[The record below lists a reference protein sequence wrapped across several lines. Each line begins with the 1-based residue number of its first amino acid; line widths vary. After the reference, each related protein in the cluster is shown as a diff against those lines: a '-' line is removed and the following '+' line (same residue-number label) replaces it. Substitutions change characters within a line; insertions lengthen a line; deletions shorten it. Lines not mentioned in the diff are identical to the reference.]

1 MGIFRLDIPVARKDF
16 AATRAA
22 LLRAY
27 SSLVVLFNA
36 TVAAF
41 LFSQGHRAP

>member
-1 MGIFRLDIPVARKDF
+1 MGIVRLDRSVARRDF

-41 LFSQGHRAP
+41 LFSQRHRAP